1 MGAKGNLKTNFFM
14 DLFERREIPNVYKK
28 LSYLNEEHFLNEAD
42 EKAFNT
48 SFNYNIYTIA
58 LIPEYLKTELKNKE
72 KYAEKTYFQNNL
84 GYAIRIKDILSIDGY
99 LKTQFK
105 SNNKVIKRSL
115 TRLESCFNI
124 SYKTFYGTITK
135 KDYSFLMDSLR
146 EMLIL
151 RFIQRNDQ
159 NQKLKEWDLIVNKT
173 FDQINN
179 REASLF
185 VIYDNNRPIDISLNY
200 HYHKIIFSAISSYD
214 IDYHKFGVGHV
225 EMIKLIEWCIK
236 DQFEILELGYGDLEF
251 KKRWCN
257 YIYNFKYQVIYT
269 RNSLLVTLLAKL
281 ELSKLSIKEYLKARK
296 LNLLYQK
303 VREKLSF
310 KKLKKSNE
318 KAHLAY
324 EKIPITEP
332 ERFEGLVKVN
342 LEDKKYM
349 FLRHIIYE
357 FLYSTR
363 EHKDNTSIFKIF
375 ETPNSYLIRGK
386 NNAQQITLKN

>member
-28 LSYLNEEHFLNEAD
+28 ISYLENNHHLYVTNSETDHDKEE
-42 EKAFNT
+42 
-48 SFNYNIYTIA
+48 YNLYTIT
-58 LIPEYLKTELKNKE
+58 LIPDYLNLTLKNDK
-72 KYAEKTYFQNNL
+72 KYIQKTYPQNNL
-84 GYAIRIKDILSIDGY
+84 GYAIRIKNIVNVDGY
-99 LKTQFK
+99 LKSQFR
-105 SNNKVIKRSL
+105 SNSKIIKQSL
-115 TRLESCFNI
+115 TKLESSFHIHYEIFYDNI
-124 SYKTFYGTITK
+124 SRENY
-135 KDYSFLMDSLR
+135 DFLMESLR
-146 EMLIL
+146 EKLIL
-151 RFIQRNDQ
+151 RFAQRQDDNK
-159 NQKLKEWDLIVNKT
+159 KLKEWDTILDAT
-173 FDQINN
+173 FNQINSKK
-179 REASLF
+179 ASLF
-185 VIYDNNRPIDISLNY
+185 VIYDNNKPINISLNY
-200 HYHKIIFSAISSYD
+200 HLDKIMFSAISSYD

-225 EMIKLIEWCIK
+225 NMIKSLEWCIK
-236 DQFEILELGYGDLEF
+236 NKYEVLELGYGDLDY
-251 KKRWCN
+251 KRRWCN

-324 EKIPITEP
+324 EKIPIIEP

-342 LEDKKYM
+342 LEDKEYM
-349 FLRHIIYE
+349 FLRRIIYE